1 LYSIIYFLF
10 RLLNSLWGRFALRNR
25 LSCTVYANNEDEL
38 AKWFNDKKIVLQ
50 QVEQITERTFM
61 IVYQT
66 KEEYTRESDCSNVIL
81 AIW

>member
-1 LYSIIYFLF
+1 
-10 RLLNSLWGRFALRNR
+10 
-25 LSCTVYANNEDEL
+25 L